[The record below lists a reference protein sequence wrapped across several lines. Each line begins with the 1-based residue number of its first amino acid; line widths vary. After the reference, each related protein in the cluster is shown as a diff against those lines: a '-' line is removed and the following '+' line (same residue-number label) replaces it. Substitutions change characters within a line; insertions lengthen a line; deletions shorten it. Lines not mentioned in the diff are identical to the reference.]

1 MMFSGEVAAG
11 CVLFFSMWAK
21 LGRVAGVDNGGM
33 DGLLDVVDELA
44 GAGTGRLFVLS
55 HFCQLINEILGAK
68 AIGMSCGLGDIEA
81 IFQQPG
87 DQLDLASIAFACSS
101 SEMLEH

>member
-1 MMFSGEVAAG
+1 
-11 CVLFFSMWAK
+11 MWAK